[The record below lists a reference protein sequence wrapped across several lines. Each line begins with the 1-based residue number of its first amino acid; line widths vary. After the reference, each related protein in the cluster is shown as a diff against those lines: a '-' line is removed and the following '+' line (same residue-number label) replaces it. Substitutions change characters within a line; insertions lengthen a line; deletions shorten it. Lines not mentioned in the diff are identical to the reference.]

1 MYPRTYWFLLYSLPI
16 ILLSGC
22 YILATRDYEG
32 NLRPVF
38 DPVQGQSGN
47 LIEAAL
53 YGVPVVGTPLA
64 LWFNSYRKS
73 QQMIQSQQEV
83 MEKIAVEPDENKC
96 LKMVIEAKKKTK

>member
-1 MYPRTYWFLLYSLPI
+1 MLPSSLYALLWLLPI
-16 ILLSGC
+16 TLLSGC

-32 NLRPVF
+32 KLVPVF

-83 MEKIAVEPDENKC
+83 MEKIAAEPDENKC